1 MKENREELDRMLEEM
16 AQETPEM
23 PADFHDRWMAQVR
36 AEAAQ
41 NQVPQKESQSRK
53 PGREGRRQWR
63 YILSAAAMFVFL
75 IGGTL
80 LTRNQNRNTETHAT
94 PTVSNMLYSMDSG
107 AVANSLPAAGSVNNA
122 VYMDTAAEEAEMAA
136 EDGAACEAEA
146 ACEVDGAMYEAAE
159 EAAVNSNQY
168 MESAAEKRTSA
179 KAAENSAMT
188 LGAAMTDGASE
199 EEAVEEAA
207 ELEEAEEAAPVKD
220 APTEA
225 PAETPAETP
234 ARESGFVSF
243 LKDLGIFTL
252 KTLAVAAAAAVLAL
266 GAAWIHKTWKK
277 RKG

>member
-136 EDGAACEAEA
+136 EDGAPCEAEA

-168 MESAAEKRTSA
+168 MESTAEKRTSA

>member
-1 MKENREELDRMLEEM
+1 MKENREELDRMLEQM

-122 VYMDTAAEEAEMAA
+122 VYMDTAAE
-136 EDGAACEAEA
+136 DGAPCEAEA
-146 ACEVDGAMYEAAE
+146 ACDVDGAMYEAAE

-199 EEAVEEAA
+199 EETVEEAA
-207 ELEEAEEAAPVKD
+207 ELEEAEEAAPVTD

-225 PAETPAETP
+225 PAATPAETP
-234 ARESGFVSF
+234 ARVSGFVSF
-243 LKDLGIFTL
+243 LKVLGIFTL

>member
-1 MKENREELDRMLEEM
+1 VKENREELDRMLEEM

-136 EDGAACEAEA
+136 EDGAPCEAEA

-168 MESAAEKRTSA
+168 MESTAEKRTSA